1 MSKFT
6 PMTRLISFAISFV
19 FVAMISLRVVDKA
32 SQMV

>member
-6 PMTRLISFAISFV
+6 PMTRLISLAVSLA
-19 FVAMISLRVVDKA
+19 FVAMISLPVVDKA